1 MRASDGEPMSPRGA
15 EGAFAERQV
24 QFTIRDP
31 SPPLVFRRRT
41 EMLLITPLERSIGV
55 EDNILGLWTCI
66 TRKEFMGAYVYFILT
81 EERPGPLGPTMEQIC
96 KAELNIA
103 DVTIPATDIP
113 VAFFDEKRSVKTTM
127 QVDIDIAS
135 EHEGDDDVHS
145 DDEEWVAPVRDVNNI
160 FLTGP
165 NNGRGLPAETTMV
178 DFYEF
183 DRMEFQGNLPPVEGL
198 FAVLLGIPTKFPE
211 LQWVAQEMMNAKL
224 PPGVEHVFIRPF
236 DIRFP
241 DRRPFG
247 VYWTTDGSRPQ
258 RGHPYSITFR
268 ALTRAARFASWH
280 SNSKKFVGDAA
291 REALDKIR
299 FRQCAFTVD
308 PKDLTQAVNLMSQS
322 KVDLRLAMELITY
335 EVDALIKAFSKVQER
350 MSRAPSRAHR
360 HPFSTMVATES
371 IAARAFLENKEK
383 MNITTEKME
392 ELWTQ
397 FVDPESDVL
406 FWREVVRLR
415 MFVTREHIAEEDRE
429 NATAES
435 LMNVID
441 SDHKGEVTRYEFVE
455 RFPQWW
461 DTYVKIPVTI
471 VSKESPFVTDFAKLV
486 DTRIWQ
492 FRENL
497 SQACTHA
504 VKNARRRV
512 ARERARF
519 PLVGTDR
526 RLAAETSNLVSGTV
540 APTVNSIHAPSVDRA
555 ELEEMWLQAR
565 EMSHWRCLNADFKR
579 QQQSEHVIEVG
590 PSFASML
597 SGHRS

>member
-236 DIRFP
+236 D
-241 DRRPFG
+241 
-247 VYWTTDGSRPQ
+247 
-258 RGHPYSITFR
+258 
-268 ALTRAARFASWH
+268 
-280 SNSKKFVGDAA
+280 
-291 REALDKIR
+291 IR